1 MLIILKIFYRITFF
15 LILAESVEVFMA
27 ISCETL
33 PSAYN
38 SNKNITSSQS
48 SINGILVHSPEQWDV
63 SDDTE
68 ADSDTDSNSEEPL
81 LHRDGFFDTVRR
93 KHVNGDIT
101 RV

>member
-1 MLIILKIFYRITFF
+1 
-15 LILAESVEVFMA
+15 MA

-38 SNKNITSSQS
+38 SNKNIASSHS
-48 SINGILVHSPEQWDV
+48 SLNGILVHSPEKWEV
-63 SDDTE
+63 SDDTAE

-81 LHRDGFFDTVRR
+81 LHRDGSFDTVRR
-93 KHVNGDIT
+93 KHVNDDIT